1 MAVHDPFL
9 EPDEQGYDAEL
20 MRRLLA
26 YLRPYRRLAAL
37 AVVLL
42 LGTAALTLV
51 GPALTQRAL
60 DVAIPH
66 RDGELLLRLA
76 LLLLAALIL
85 EFCLDYAQA
94 YLTSWM
100 GQRVMADLRLQLFSH
115 LQRLSVAYFDRH
127 PVGRLMTRVTSDVET
142 LNELFSSGVVTVFGD
157 VFTLLAIVIM
167 MLAVDWRLA
176 LVTFAV
182 FPLMILAAATFR
194 RHVRSSFRDIRT
206 RLARLNA
213 FLQEHISGMR
223 VVQLFGRETAVAESF
238 ARINRDHLAA
248 HLRSITVYAIFF
260 PAVEFLTSV
269 ALALLLWYGGARVL
283 DQTLTVG
290 VLAAF
295 LQLTRRFFQPLQDL
309 SEKYNLLQSA
319 MASSERIFRLLDT
332 QPTVRVAAAPVRL
345 SQPVRGEVVF
355 EDVWFRYDGSG
366 ARRFGASA
374 TPLPAERPDTAGPQA
389 AEELVPTGL
398 ATEPAEPAAAEPPAA
413 ELAAADPPSRR
424 AAETWVLK
432 GVSFRASPGRTVA
445 LVGHTGAGKTTIISL
460 LLRFYDPQRGRI
472 TIDGVDIRALDPA
485 ELRGLIG
492 FVQQDLFL
500 FTGDILRNIVLD
512 AAIGADAARAAA
524 RRVGADRFIDRLP
537 GGYGQVLGERG
548 RNLSVGE
555 RQLLSFARALARD
568 PRILVLDEAT
578 SSVDAEA
585 ELQIQRAVAELM
597 TGRTSLVVAHRLST
611 ILHADEI
618 LVLHHGEIRERG
630 THRTL
635 LAHGG
640 LYERL
645 YQLQLRGQERR
656 ESLSA

>member
-1 MAVHDPFL
+1 MAADESPW
-9 EPDEQGYDAEL
+9 EADEQGYDADL
-20 MRRLLA
+20 MRRLLG
-26 YLRPYRRLAAL
+26 YLRPYRGLAAL
-37 AVVLL
+37 AVLLL

-51 GPALTQRAL
+51 GPLLTQRAL
-60 DVAIPH
+60 DVAVPS
-66 RDGELLLRLA
+66 RDTGMLARLA
-76 LLLLAALIL
+76 GLLLAALVL
-85 EFCLDYAQA
+85 EFLLDYAQA

-100 GQRVMADLRLQLFSH
+100 GQRVMSDLRLQLFRH
-115 LQRLSVAYFDRH
+115 LQDLSISYFDRN

-157 VFTLLAIVIM
+157 VFTLVAIVSM
-167 MLAVDWRLA
+167 MVAVDWRLA
-176 LVTFAV
+176 LVAFAV
-182 FPLMILAAATFR
+182 IPLMVLVARTFR
-194 RHVRSSFRDIRT
+194 RRVRSSFRDIRV

-223 VVQLFGRETAVAESF
+223 VIQLFGREDTEARAF
-238 ARINRDHLAA
+238 AALNRDHLDA
-248 HLRSITVYAIFF
+248 HLRSITLYAVFF
-260 PAVEFLTSV
+260 PVVEFLSSV

-283 DQTLTVG
+283 DRSLTVG

-332 QPTVRVAAAPVRL
+332 QPTVKAPGAPLRLAA
-345 SQPVRGEVVF
+345 PVRGEVAF
-355 EDVWFRYDGSG
+355 EDVWFRYDAPAGSAG
-366 ARRFGASA
+366 DV
-374 TPLPAERPDTAGPQA
+374 RPDEG
-389 AEELVPTGL
+389 
-398 ATEPAEPAAAEPPAA
+398 
-413 ELAAADPPSRR
+413 
-424 AAETWVLK
+424 WVLK
-432 GVSFRASPGRTVA
+432 GVSFTARPGQTVA

-472 TIDGVDIRALDPA
+472 TLDGVDIRELDPA
-485 ELRGLIG
+485 DLRGLIG

-500 FTGDILRNIVLD
+500 FAGDILRNLVLD
-512 AAIGADAARAAA
+512 AAVGPEAAVAAA
-524 RRVGADRFIDRLP
+524 RRVGADRFIQRLP
-537 GGYGQVLGERG
+537 GAYGHVLGERG

-585 ELQIQRAVAELM
+585 EQQIQRAVAELM
-597 TGRTSLVVAHRLST
+597 QGRTSLVVAHRLST

-630 THRTL
+630 THSSL
-635 LAHGG
+635 LAQGG

-645 YQLQLRGQERR
+645 YRLQLRGQERP
-656 ESLSA
+656 EFLSA